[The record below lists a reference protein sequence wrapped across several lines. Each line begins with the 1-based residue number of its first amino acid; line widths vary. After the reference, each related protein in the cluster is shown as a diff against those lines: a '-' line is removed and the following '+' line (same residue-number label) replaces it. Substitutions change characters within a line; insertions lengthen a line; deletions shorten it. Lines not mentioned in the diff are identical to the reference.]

1 VELLFP
7 IEKALWIAAVLTE
20 ALVLGRLFRERLVRS
35 YPFFAAFLGALII
48 VSLVMMQIDIKSR
61 SYANAYRIC
70 ELLMFVFRLG
80 VAAELYERICKHFPG
95 IGAFRAGMA
104 AILVLLAGLIAVFA
118 LRPNLVAQ
126 WAFPQ
131 TLAVVVVRFQGE
143 IFAGAL
149 LLTWIFLRF
158 VLSIR
163 QPFRPNVL
171 THWSIATIYFGA
183 NGAGYLAAL
192 WTGAGKKL
200 VPISCAILIV
210 DIACFLA
217 WFRLLR
223 RSREDLPGFRRLSP
237 EQVEAVE
244 FYNRT
249 LLETVT
255 SLPGEISAPQA
266 GNRDTPL
273 HRARQR

>member
-1 VELLFP
+1 MELLFS
-7 IEKALWIAAVLTE
+7 IERALWIAAVLAE
-20 ALVLGRLFRERLVRS
+20 AAVLVRLFRKGLVRS
-35 YPFFAAFLGALII
+35 YPFFTAFLAALI
-48 VSLVMMQIDIKSR
+48 VASLVMMRTDMRSR
-61 SYANAYRIC
+61 GYADVYRVC

-80 VAAELYERICKHFPG
+80 VAAELYEHICKHFPG
-95 IGAFRAGMA
+95 IGVFRAGMA
-104 AILVLLAGLIAVFA
+104 AILILLAAVIAVFA
-118 LRPNLVAQ
+118 FRPNLVAQ

-131 TLAVVVVRFQGE
+131 TLAMVVLRFQGE
-143 IFAGAL
+143 IFGGAL

-158 VLSIR
+158 VLSIH

-192 WTGAGKKL
+192 WTGAGNGL
-200 VPISCAILIV
+200 LPISCAILAV
-210 DIACFLA
+210 DIACFVA

-223 RSREDLPGFRRLSP
+223 RSGEELPSFHRLSP

-244 FYNRT
+244 RYNRT

-255 SLPGEISAPQA
+255 SLPAEISARQA
-266 GNRDTPL
+266 ENRDTPL
-273 HRARQR
+273 HRVRQH